1 MIKNQ
6 AIAIDQLAK
15 KVVKLEE
22 NVIVLAQA
30 RDTSESEV
38 PLQVD
43 NSVYEVKVAITN
55 QVVNDI
61 KVEFVELKDA
71 LLKQIPDL
79 LDKEEVSYLLLL
91 IRHIYTT

>member
-30 RDTSESEV
+30 RDTNEPA
-38 PLQVD
+38 PLKED
-43 NSVYEVKVAITN
+43 NSIYAEKVAITN

-79 LDKEEVSYLLLL
+79 LDKEEVCNLFLL
-91 IRHIYTT
+91 IISDCIKT